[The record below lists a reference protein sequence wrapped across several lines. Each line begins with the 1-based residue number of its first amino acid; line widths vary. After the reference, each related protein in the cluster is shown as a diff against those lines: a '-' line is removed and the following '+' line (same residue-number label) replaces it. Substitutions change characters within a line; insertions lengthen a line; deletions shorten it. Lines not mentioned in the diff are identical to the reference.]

1 MYRAFNVKLDGFDWQ
16 QFSKHYNY
24 NYNCLNLRC
33 RDDLRKLI
41 NSSHEISANKIKQL
55 ITPVSN
61 YDIFI
66 SHSHKDIN
74 LAKGLAGY
82 LEEYCKVSCFIDSLY
97 WGNID
102 ELLEEFN
109 KKSLH
114 EDKATGKEYF
124 DHQSTLTPV
133 SNYDIFISHSHKDIN
148 LAKGLAGYLEEYCK
162 VSCFIDSLYW
172 GNIDELLEEFNKKSL
187 HEDKA
192 TGKEYFDHQSTK
204 EVAKHA
210 NMILA
215 SALTEMINNS
225 ECVFFLNTDNSVI
238 SGSDVINK
246 NETSSPWI
254 YHEIFITSIIYRRE
268 TRRYALFKGQ
278 QIECNLIK
286 RLPRF
291 IYSLDLTGMTN
302 LNDNDILN
310 WGSKLNSNNAHP
322 LDVLYK
328 LKPEQNR
335 N

>member
-55 ITPVSN
+55 I
-61 YDIFI
+61 
-66 SHSHKDIN
+66 
-74 LAKGLAGY
+74 
-82 LEEYCKVSCFIDSLY
+82 
-97 WGNID
+97 
-102 ELLEEFN
+102 
-109 KKSLH
+109 
-114 EDKATGKEYF
+114 
-124 DHQSTLTPV
+124 TPV